1 MQSDNK
7 KRLKQIELLRL
18 LVNNLKH
25 THLENSSIVSNYE
38 EINAMY
44 SEVINNITSFYKKM
58 EIEDITSIFAVYIY
72 MYRKG
77 YLSQNHNFEYNAVA
91 SKFSKTFSMG
101 TVIGKGVSC
110 HIGNML
116 SDIYNKMDF
125 NSDSLLVQ
133 YIIPDISKNTSNYKN
148 HNNIENLLPVELK
161 KAIKKINLAEKSN
174 ELLHNIPLPNHLI
187 TEVSNGINT
196 CVLDPTNDLYLHS
209 RGINIFSPG
218 YGDHSYMA
226 RNASIDKLI
235 RLYGVLPTKKISF
248 KDDRLPPI
256 LWNEYAENY
265 EKTINKILDNISY
278 LDEFYDENKKLY
290 NDITNI
296 AFDKKILIKNNIF
309 KI

>member
-38 EINAMY
+38 EIDAMY

-187 TEVSNGINT
+187 IEVSNGINT

-218 YGDHSYMA
+218 YGDYSYMA

-235 RLYGVLPTKKISF
+235 RLYGVLPTKKISS
-248 KDDRLPPI
+248 KDDQLPPI

>member
-44 SEVINNITSFYKKM
+44 SEVINNIASFYKKM
-58 EIEDITSIFAVYIY
+58 EIEDITSIFAAYIY

-77 YLSQNHNFEYNAVA
+77 YLSQNHNFEYNTAA

-101 TVIGKGVSC
+101 TVTGKGVSC

-133 YIIPDISKNTSNYKN
+133 YIIPDISENTSNYKS

-161 KAIKKINLAEKSN
+161 KAIKKINLAEKSK

-235 RLYGVLPTKKISF
+235 RLYGVLPIKKISS
-248 KDDRLPPI
+248 KDDQLPPI

>member
-101 TVIGKGVSC
+101 TVTGKGVSC
-110 HIGNML
+110 HIVNML

-161 KAIKKINLAEKSN
+161 KAIKRINLAEKSN

-235 RLYGVLPTKKISF
+235 RLYGVLPTKKISS
-248 KDDRLPPI
+248 KDDQLPPI

-278 LDEFYDENKKLY
+278 FDEFYDENKKLY